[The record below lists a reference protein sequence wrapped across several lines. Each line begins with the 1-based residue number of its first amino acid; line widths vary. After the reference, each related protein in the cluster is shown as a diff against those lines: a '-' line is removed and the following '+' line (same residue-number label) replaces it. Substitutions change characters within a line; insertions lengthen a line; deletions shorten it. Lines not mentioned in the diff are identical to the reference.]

1 MSLIAFNSH
10 MQSSNSILRNL
21 ITGLLF
27 LPFLTSQ
34 ARAEWSLIGENDIF
48 KIFVEKES
56 LNKQNEYFY
65 IWALYNFN
73 QRQTEGYH
81 SAKVLY
87 QIDCSSQKY
96 KLLSANTFGDPM
108 GQGASGSPKAS
119 DRWEQSTRG
128 AIGYEVTQYA
138 CDSVPQ

>member
-1 MSLIAFNSH
+1 
-10 MQSSNSILRNL
+10 MQKHSAKLRNV
-21 ITGLLF
+21 ITGLVLSV
-27 LPFLTSQ
+27 LLISQ
-34 ARAEWSLIGENDIF
+34 AQAEWSLIDENNIF
-48 KIFVEKES
+48 KIFVEKGS

-65 IWALYNFN
+65 IWALYDFN

-87 QIDCSSQKY
+87 QIDCTALKY

-108 GQGASGSPKAS
+108 GQGVSGSPKAS

-128 AIGYEVTQYA
+128 SIGYEVTRYA
-138 CDSVPQ
+138 CDSVSQ

>member
-1 MSLIAFNSH
+1 MSFVTH
-10 MQSSNSILRNL
+10 MQSSNSILRNI
-21 ITGLLF
+21 ITGLFF
-27 LPFLTSQ
+27 LALLTSQ

-96 KLLSANTFGDPM
+96 QLLSANTFGDPM

-128 AIGYEVTQYA
+128 SIGYEVTRYA
-138 CDSVPQ
+138 CDSVSQ